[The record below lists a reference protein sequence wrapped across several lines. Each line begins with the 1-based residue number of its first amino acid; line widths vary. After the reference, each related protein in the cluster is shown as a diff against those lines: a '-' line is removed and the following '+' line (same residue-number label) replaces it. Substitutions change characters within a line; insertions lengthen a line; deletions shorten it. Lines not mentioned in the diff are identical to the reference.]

1 MSTAQVSPA
10 RFTAP
15 PAPVI
20 VIAKETSALDNGP
33 RHPERINGLIRI
45 ASGIY
50 TEAAA
55 WETMLP
61 RERHEVLIEA
71 VRRTEQGTIL
81 IGASAAV
88 VHGLPIVGIRLDRVE
103 ALRVSGQRGTT
114 SLLRRHQ
121 REGLTGV
128 SEHHGLLLPSVADT
142 VIDIAR
148 WGGLIPG
155 VCAMDAALHEE
166 LCVWEEI
173 REALER
179 LPAGSRGVRTAR
191 TALGLADER
200 SESPGESVSRVRQWQ
215 GRLPRPVL
223 QYVLDVGGR
232 VIRVDFFWASINL
245 VGEYDGR
252 IKYDAASFGK
262 DPRAVLL
269 DEKDRQNDLE
279 DLYGVKVRRW
289 RWADAWYHDGAAM
302 IERLVRAGLEQMP
315 EPWPLRA

>member
-1 MSTAQVSPA
+1 MNAAQPGPA
-10 RFTAP
+10 RLTSP

-20 VIAKETSALDNGP
+20 VITKETATLDNGP
-33 RHPERINGLIRI
+33 RHPERIDGLIRI

-50 TEAAA
+50 TEAAS
-55 WETMLP
+55 WGTMAP

-71 VRRTEQGTIL
+71 VRRIEQGTIL
-81 IGASAAV
+81 IGASAAIAY
-88 VHGLPIVGIRLDRVE
+88 GLPIVGMRLGRVE
-103 ALRVSGQRGTT
+103 ALRVSGQRSATT
-114 SLLRRHQ
+114 LLHRRH
-121 REGLTGV
+121 REGLTGI
-128 SEHHGLLLPSVADT
+128 SENQGLLLSSVADT

-173 REALER
+173 QEALER

-191 TALGLADER
+191 TALGLADKR

-232 VIRVDFFWASINL
+232 VIRVDFFWAQINL

-315 EPWPLRA
+315 APWPLRA